1 MWLLIT
7 SGWTNVSAIEPRA
20 VRSGDQPP
28 GMLDQISQDAK
39 CLRRQANPLI
49 ISMIPVTPETL
60 VDGVQPERRK
70 LLHAERA
77 VLCPSMLYPYNQV
90 EAVVS
95 HEKTPSGTMQFREM
109 PLRMSGLHCSLTM
122 RGTVAHPTLS
132 ATWDSA
138 NSSR

>member
-1 MWLLIT
+1 
-7 SGWTNVSAIEPRA
+7 
-20 VRSGDQPP
+20 
-28 GMLDQISQDAK
+28 MLDQISQDAK

-95 HEKTPSGTMQFREM
+95 HEKTPLPPGCMGKASTDIG
-109 PLRMSGLHCSLTM
+109 LRAQHEAISSVPAGHRQPVSLASQGSW
-122 RGTVAHPTLS
+122 R
-132 ATWDSA
+132 
-138 NSSR
+138 